1 MMFDLKATSAS
12 AAGGNVSF
20 ADTIDAADLDLE
32 TRGGVKAIS
41 LTGFHSQLDFQG
53 WGSYF

>member
-1 MMFDLKATSAS
+1 MFDLKATSAS